1 MPRPLTQSIC
11 ATVSV
16 GLISFAHAA
25 TPAPGNENIHLFS
38 TLSCGEWVQRA
49 SYPTGKMTNEYW
61 LAGFMSGQAVA
72 TKINALKDTDMPS
85 MALWIDKH
93 CKDDP
98 LSNSVAA
105 AKLLFAELTKRKTGK
120 Q

>member
-1 MPRPLTQSIC
+1 MPRPLSQSLC
-11 ATVSV
+11 AMVGV
-16 GLISFAHAA
+16 GLISFANAGSQ
-25 TPAPGNENIHLFS
+25 TLNTENIHLFS

-85 MALWIDKH
+85 MALWIEKH